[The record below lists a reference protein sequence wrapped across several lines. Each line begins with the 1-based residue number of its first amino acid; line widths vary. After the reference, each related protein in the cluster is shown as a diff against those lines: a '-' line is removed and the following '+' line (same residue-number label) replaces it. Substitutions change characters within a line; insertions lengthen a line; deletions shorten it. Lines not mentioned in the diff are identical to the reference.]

1 MDVKTRASDGVLL
14 YMSNPRHVD
23 FIALYLKDGK
33 LNFAFNCGSGAAL
46 ATTAFTYNDSFWHT
60 VIYIRLVKLQVKS
73 SALQYFSKIFVLIF
87 VRVFEFLQDLIACR
101 DWYEGI
107 VGLNVH
113 FQKTKYVTVNFL
125 SVE

>member
-1 MDVKTRASDGVLL
+1 MDLKTRASDGVLL

-60 VIYIRLVKLQVKS
+60 VIYIRLVKLRGKS
-73 SALQYFSKIFVLIF
+73 SALQYLSKICVLRD
-87 VRVFEFLQDLIACR
+87 VTRMLLLRVSFTCK
-101 DWYEGI
+101 G
-107 VGLNVH
+107 
-113 FQKTKYVTVNFL
+113 VTFW
-125 SVE
+125 